1 LKFARLRVLS
11 DINLMAEHPPHAE
24 RKNHGP
30 ELEREFELERM
41 ILFSDAIFAIAI
53 TLMVID
59 IKWPD
64 LPDRLQ
70 GVDMYK
76 LLRPTMFQFI
86 VFVLSFFYIG
96 RSWSQHLRLCRLLR
110 SYDQGLITRNLY
122 YLFFIVIFPF
132 TASGI
137 VGHVVTGFILPLF
150 LYSFNLAAVAV
161 MHFLIIRYILRKK
174 PELSMGAEEAE
185 KKYIYIRG
193 LYSSS
198 VMVGLF
204 VLIILVAIFTGGNPN
219 DMSLAFLLIP
229 FGLRYAGRKAKKY
242 KPKTG

>member
-1 LKFARLRVLS
+1 MIEHRPQARPK
-11 DINLMAEHPPHAE
+11 EH
-24 RKNHGP
+24 GS

-64 LPDRLQ
+64 IPDSLK
-70 GVDMYK
+70 GVDIYT
-76 LLRPTMFQFI
+76 LLRPTIFQFI
-86 VFVLSFFYIG
+86 VFGLSFFYIG

-110 SYDQGLITRNLY
+110 SYDQGLINYNLL

-137 VGHVVTGFILPLF
+137 VGHVATGFILPLF

-161 MHFLIIRYILRKK
+161 MHFLILRYILRKK
-174 PELSMGAEEAE
+174 PELSVISEAAE
-185 KKYIYIRG
+185 KKYIYVRG
-193 LYSSS
+193 LYASS
-198 VMVGLF
+198 VMVALF
-204 VLIILVAIFTGGNPN
+204 LLIILVAVLTAGDPN
-219 DMSLAFLLIP
+219 DMSYVFLLIP
-229 FGLRYAGRKAKKY
+229 LGLRFANSKAKKY
-242 KPKTG
+242 KPKG